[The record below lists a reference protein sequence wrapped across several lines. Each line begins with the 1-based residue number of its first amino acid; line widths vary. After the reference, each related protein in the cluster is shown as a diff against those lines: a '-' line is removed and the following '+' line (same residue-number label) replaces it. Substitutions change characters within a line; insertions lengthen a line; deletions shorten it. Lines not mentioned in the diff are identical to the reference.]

1 MPKINTYAGVF
12 RDWEALL
19 TAVLESLELGPDVE
33 RHRLA
38 LDQHLTEMK
47 KVRDQQNFYIASKQ
61 AASQQLAQMLT
72 TGRELAIRLRR
83 VVGGNVGPKS
93 ELLVRYGIAPIRK
106 RSRKVAA
113 LPPSREGEGT
123 GSEPPKPVA

>member
-19 TAVLESLELGPDVE
+19 TAVLESLELGTDVE

-38 LDQHLTEMK
+38 LDQHLTGMK
-47 KVRDQQNFYIASKQ
+47 KVRDQQSFHIASKQ
-61 AASQQLAQMLT
+61 AASQELAQMLT
-72 TGRELAIRLRR
+72 TGRELATRLRR
-83 VVGGNVGPKS
+83 GVGASVGPKS

-106 RSRKVAA
+106 RSRKTAA
-113 LPPSREGEGT
+113 LPPPEEGEGT
-123 GSEPPKPVA
+123 GSGTLKPVA